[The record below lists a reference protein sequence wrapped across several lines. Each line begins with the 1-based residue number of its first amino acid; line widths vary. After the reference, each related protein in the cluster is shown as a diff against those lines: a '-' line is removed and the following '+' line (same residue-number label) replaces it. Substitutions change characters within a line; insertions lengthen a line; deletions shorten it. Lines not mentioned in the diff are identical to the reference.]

1 MGGGREPHLPGHGAE
16 LGVSQGHGYA
26 AAVQSLL
33 PQPHGHAIG
42 QHRQTTLYLLP
53 AGEVFG
59 EGGAVSHGFHRL
71 LLARRA
77 DGAAVQPVGVLME
90 LKPQLAQQRLQH
102 LGGAGRQLT
111 DGLHTVLVQHPSGG
125 PAHEQQ
131 VPHRQ
136 GPDDI
141 LPVFPAD
148 DGGGIGLFIV
158 TAQLGEHLVE
168 GHAHRDG
175 QPQLLP
181 QPPTQSIGNGLGVA
195 AEEVHTAGDVQ
206 PALVDAEGLYQIG
219 ILLIDGVDPP
229 GVLPVQAV
237 VGRQQYQTGTLLFG
251 LPDGLRRLDA
261 QPLGRLVLGQ
271 NDAVAGGGVAA
282 DSGGDVPQIGVAQ
295 QLHRGKK
302 AVQVTVQDHPIT
314 HAAHL
319 LEVNHMFYYTTA
331 CAAAQEKNAVP

>member
-1 MGGGREPHLPGHGAE
+1 M
-16 LGVSQGHGYA
+16 
-26 AAVQSLL
+26 
-33 PQPHGHAIG
+33 
-42 QHRQTTLYLLP
+42 
-53 AGEVFG
+53 
-59 EGGAVSHGFHRL
+59 
-71 LLARRA
+71 LARRA

-90 LKPQLAQQRLQH
+90 LKPQLAQQRFQH

-111 DGLHTVLVQHPSGG
+111 DGLHTVLVQHPSGC

-131 VPHRQ
+131 IPHRQ

-148 DGGGIGLFIV
+148 DGSGIGLFIV

-195 AEEVHTAGDVQ
+195 AEEVHTAGDIQ
-206 PALVDAEGLYQIG
+206 PALVDAEGLHQIG
-219 ILLIDGVDPP
+219 VLLIDGVDPP

-237 VGRQQYQTGTLLFG
+237 VGRQQHQTGTLLFG

-282 DSGGDVPQIGVAQ
+282 DSGGDVPQIGMAQ

-319 LEVNHMFYYTTA
+319 LRLNRLFYYIMA